1 MQLGILGKLL
11 ELNKHEQIA
20 RVFSLDPTKYILPLK
35 LQMTD
40 PNEINLL
47 DRVFNNIEDSV
58 LKQAFDKFISN
69 EEITINAKI
78 DAVNNDPS
86 KLQSE
91 KSSEI
96 EQIKFETAAKR
107 LLNREQM
114 FSKDL
119 DLTLALPNGFGFL
132 FKTINSMDFFS
143 ISSIMNYF
151 LNKTEMG
158 TSSELLTDIKY
169 YAASDPFIE
178 SKLANINNIFNKK
191 FQQIIKSI
199 LKFSKEIKQYFSD
212 FNIVLKLNH
221 IGFDYMQ
228 FTKKC
233 VEYLK
238 TNKLNLGTE
247 EQQIKLIDYLLKNVI
262 KNGKI
267 CSPQHPLNKNDNL
280 LIVTNENTRNNEIN
294 SPNINIDTSEIVD
307 EANCLDIS
315 LNEIQRKEILERLLL
330 RPEILVELIK
340 NSALHKI
347 DF

>member
-1 MQLGILGKLL
+1 
-11 ELNKHEQIA
+11 
-20 RVFSLDPTKYILPLK
+20 
-35 LQMTD
+35 
-40 PNEINLL
+40 
-47 DRVFNNIEDSV
+47 
-58 LKQAFDKFISN
+58 
-69 EEITINAKI
+69 
-78 DAVNNDPS
+78 
-86 KLQSE
+86 
-91 KSSEI
+91 
-96 EQIKFETAAKR
+96 
-107 LLNREQM
+107 
-114 FSKDL
+114 
-119 DLTLALPNGFGFL
+119 
-132 FKTINSMDFFS
+132 
-143 ISSIMNYF
+143 
-151 LNKTEMG
+151 
-158 TSSELLTDIKY
+158 
-169 YAASDPFIE
+169 
-178 SKLANINNIFNKK
+178 
-191 FQQIIKSI
+191 
-199 LKFSKEIKQYFSD
+199 
-212 FNIVLKLNH
+212 
-221 IGFDYMQ
+221 MQ

-347 DF
+347 DFFKDVKNKYMINLLYDN